1 MKYFNYLLFGAMLFS
16 GSITAGEI
24 SVYPQP
30 RSMQISQGTVSI
42 TSQPRIIGQEEASP
56 IAMESIEALFKD
68 KPEATAGT
76 SRFSIIIGERGDKSV
91 KKYTRNIPQKADG
104 YYLKISDN
112 TVIIAGND
120 ERGTYYGVKTLGQL
134 IENGQLP
141 EVEITDYPV
150 AAYRGVVEGFYG
162 TPWSMKARAEQMSFY
177 GDYKMNT
184 YIYAPKDDPYHR
196 SPNWRD
202 PYPAEKAAE
211 LKALVETANA
221 NGVDFVWAIHPGQD
235 IRWNDEDRDFLIHK
249 FEQLYDLG
257 VRSFAVFFDD
267 ITGEGTDP
275 VRQANLLNYIDDNFN
290 KSKPDLK
297 PLLMCPTVYTGS
309 WGKQNDYLKTM
320 GDMLN
325 PDINI
330 MYTGEEVIVS
340 ITRESVDWVNSQI
353 KRPVYIWW
361 NFPVT
366 DYVRNRL
373 LMGPVYGND
382 TTFTSADITGF
393 LSNPMEHAE
402 ASKIAIY
409 SIADYSWNPATFNG
423 EKSWKDA
430 IAMLMPKDAD
440 ALECFARH
448 NSDPGDGW
456 FNWRRE
462 ESKEI
467 APYAARFAEAVK
479 KGEKP
484 SDEDYA
490 RMKCEFEKIVSSSDR
505 LLANDENEAL
515 VKEIGTWVRQFKLQ
529 GETGRE
535 VLAMVKAYNK
545 ADSAM
550 FMAKYKHVRALQQQ
564 SFVLDQTNNQNEY
577 HPGILV
583 GTRVLQP
590 FINEVFSGITK
601 SYNAKY
607 GTTLEIMSEYSP
619 HKFDI
624 TIEQLKGAPVRV
636 KGENIQIPPQL
647 EVIRWGAGRY
657 VQIDL
662 AEPLEAVNVQI
673 NLEKTIPEIWKFE
686 VLAGNGEWM
695 SLPLTTENGE
705 MTAKIDREIKG
716 ARLTNISGRD
726 LEVFL
731 RKWNLVVKK

>member
-1 MKYFNYLLFGAMLFS
+1 MKYFNYLLLGAILVA
-16 GSITAGEI
+16 GNITAGEAT
-24 SVYPQP
+24 VYPQP
-30 RSMQISQGTVSI
+30 RSMQLSQETVAV
-42 TSQPRIIGQEEASP
+42 TCRPEIIGQDEAST
-56 IAMESIEALFKD
+56 IAVKSLEALFGD
-68 KPEATAGT
+68 KPEATGKT
-76 SRFSIIIGERGDKSV
+76 LRLRIIIGERGDKSV
-91 KKYTRNIPQKADG
+91 KKYTRYIPEKADG
-104 YYLKISDN
+104 YYLKISGS
-112 TVIIAGND
+112 TAIIAGND
-120 ERGTYYGVKTLGQL
+120 ERGTFYATKTLAQL
-134 IENGQLP
+134 LQDARLP
-141 EVEITDYPV
+141 EVEISDYPEV
-150 AAYRGVVEGFYG
+150 AYRGVVEGFYG
-162 TPWSMKARAEQMSFY
+162 TPWSMKARGEQMKFY

-202 PYPAEKAAE
+202 PYPADKAAE
-211 LKALVETANA
+211 LKKLVEEANA
-221 NGVDFVWAIHPGQD
+221 NAVDFVWAIHPGQD
-235 IRWNDEDRDFLIHK
+235 IRWNDEDRDYLVRK
-249 FEQLYDLG
+249 FGQLYDLG

-275 VRQANLLNYIDDNFN
+275 VRQAKLLNYIDDNFI
-290 KSKPDLK
+290 KSKPDVK

-340 ITRESVDWVNSQI
+340 ITRETIDWVNSQI
-353 KRPVYIWW
+353 KRPVYVWW

-382 TTFTSADITGF
+382 TTLTSLDITGF

-409 SIADYSWNPATFNG
+409 SIADYSWNPATYNS

-430 IAMLMPKDAD
+430 IAMLVPSDAE

-462 ESKEI
+462 ESAEI
-467 APYAARFAEAVK
+467 APYAERYAAAMEQ
-479 KGEKP
+479 GEKP
-484 SDEDYA
+484 SDEDMN
-490 RMKCEFEKIVSSSDR
+490 RMKCEFEEIVSSSDR
-505 LLANDENEAL
+505 LLANTENEAL
-515 VKEIGTWVRQFKLQ
+515 IKEIGTWVRQFKLQ

-535 VLAMVKAYNK
+535 VMAMADAFNN
-545 ADSAM
+545 ADSAL

-583 GTRVLQP
+583 GTKVLQP
-590 FINEVFSGITK
+590 FINEVFSGLTK

-619 HKFDI
+619 HKFE
-624 TIEQLKGAPVRV
+624 TTVEQLKGAPVRV
-636 KGENIQIPPQL
+636 KGENIQLPPQL
-647 EVIRWGAGRY
+647 EVIRWGAGQY
-657 VQIDL
+657 VQVEL
-662 AEPLEAVNVQI
+662 AEETPVVNAQI
-673 NLEKTIPEIWKFE
+673 NLVTTTPETWKFE
-686 VLAGNGEWM
+686 VQTVDGEWVEI
-695 SLPLTTENGE
+695 PLANANGE
-705 MTAKIDREIKG
+705 MNAAVDRTIKG
-716 ARLTNISGRD
+716 ARLTNVSGD
-726 LEVFL
+726 NLEVFL
-731 RKWNLVVKK
+731 RKWNLVKKK

>member
-16 GSITAGEI
+16 GSITAGEV

-30 RSMQISQGTVSI
+30 RSMQLSQGTVSV
-42 TSQPRIIGQEEASP
+42 TCRPEIIGQEEASP
-56 IAMESIEALFKD
+56 IALKSIETLFQD
-68 KPEATAGT
+68 KTEATGKT
-76 SRFSIIIGERGDKSV
+76 SALRIIIGERGDKSV
-91 KKYTRNIPQKADG
+91 KKYVRNIPQKADG
-104 YYLKISDN
+104 YYLKIAGN
-112 TVIIAGND
+112 TVVIAGND
-120 ERGTYYGVKTLGQL
+120 ERGTYYGTKTLAQL
-134 IENGQLP
+134 LDNGQLP

-162 TPWSMKARAEQMSFY
+162 TPWSMEARAEQMGFY

-202 PYPAEKAAE
+202 PYPTEKAAE
-211 LKALVETANA
+211 LKNLVKTANE

-235 IRWNDEDRDFLIHK
+235 IKWNDEDRDHLIHK

-275 VRQANLLNYIDDNFN
+275 VRQANLLNYIDDNFI
-290 KSKPDLK
+290 KSKTDIK

-325 PDINI
+325 PGINI

-340 ITRESVDWVNSQI
+340 ITRESVDWVNTQI

-382 TTFTSADITGF
+382 TTFTSEDIIGF

-430 IAMLMPKDAD
+430 IAMLMPEDAD

-456 FNWRRE
+456 FNWRRA
-462 ESKEI
+462 ESEEI
-467 APYAARFAEAVK
+467 APYAERFAEANK

-484 SDEDYA
+484 SDEDFA

-505 LLANDENEAL
+505 LLANNENEAL
-515 VKEIGTWVRQFKLQ
+515 VKEISTWVRQFKLQ

-535 VLAMVKAYNK
+535 VLAMVEAYNNGDTTK
-545 ADSAM
+545 FIS
-550 FMAKYKHVRALQQQ
+550 KYKHVRALQQQ

-590 FINEVFSGITK
+590 FINEVFSDITK

-619 HKFDI
+619 HKFDT

-636 KGENIQIPPQL
+636 KGENIQLPPQL
-647 EVIRWGAGRY
+647 EVIRWGAGQY
-657 VQIDL
+657 VQVEL
-662 AEPLEAVNVQI
+662 SETMAAENAQI
-673 NLEKTIPEIWKFE
+673 NLGETNPDMWKFE
-686 VLAGNGEWM
+686 ILAEDGQWL
-695 SLPLTTENGE
+695 SIPLKTENGE
-705 MTAKIDREIKG
+705 LTANIGRNIKG
-716 ARLTNISGRD
+716 ARLTNISGENQ
-726 LEVFL
+726 EVFL
-731 RKWNLVVKK
+731 RKWNLVIKK